1 MSVQSILTKPEP
13 MTSPEVQSTASI
25 QVAPQA
31 IPARNPWPRRM
42 RKGLT
47 MLGLTVLCYF
57 VISQFFLQSVTV
69 VGQSMAPTLRNSE
82 HYLLN
87 RWVYHVRYP
96 QRGEVVVLRDLLDGT
111 RAVKRIVAAPGDSIQ
126 LKAGRVYR
134 NGQLLEEDYLAPGAS
149 TYVSPDS
156 NQQSFQCGKDQY
168 FVLGDNR
175 MNSIDSRTYG
185 PVPRANILGEL
196 IH

>member
-1 MSVQSILTKPEP
+1 MSAPSILTKPEL
-13 MTSPEVQSTASI
+13 MTSPEVKPTAPSRT
-25 QVAPQA
+25 APEA
-31 IPARNPWPRRM
+31 IPARNPWSQRI

-47 MLGLTVLCYF
+47 MFGLTVLCYF

-69 VGQSMAPTLRNSE
+69 VGQSMAPTLLNSE

-126 LKAGRVYR
+126 LKGGRVYR
-134 NGQLLEEDYLAPGAS
+134 NGQLLVEDYLPASAS
-149 TYVSPDS
+149 TFVSPDS

-168 FVLGDNR
+168 FVMGDNR

-196 IH
+196 IR